1 MSSWQHRWNSSF
13 IPLLQLL
20 QRLLLW
26 VFMFYLTTLCS
37 VLPECSG
44 FDLGTGVGW
53 IHYAKRLRFGL
64 AWGYF
69 GLNSDVGWIWF
80 GVFGVGK
87 MEHIRIQG
95 ELGSQEDNSVITS
108 AGLKLN
114 GRTHEKEQFVTLQ
127 R

>member
-1 MSSWQHRWNSSF
+1 
-13 IPLLQLL
+13 
-20 QRLLLW
+20 
-26 VFMFYLTTLCS
+26 
-37 VLPECSG
+37 
-44 FDLGTGVGW
+44 
-53 IHYAKRLRFGL
+53 
-64 AWGYF
+64 
-69 GLNSDVGWIWF
+69 
-80 GVFGVGK
+80 